1 MRPKLTVL
9 VACTGRKS
17 APATQDCLVQHL
29 PKLSLAERHDI
40 WLRCLDKAPDK
51 MPASRLYAGDAW
63 RRTDAVLSAAASAG
77 FEPTL
82 FVASAGL
89 GLVGAST
96 LAPSY
101 GATFTTGHPDS
112 VADSVAGK
120 RDWWTLFSDANGD
133 TLPSVAGDATLV
145 VLSKAYASALE
156 EDLTQLAATPGDH
169 LLVGGSREVPG
180 LTRLKSD
187 FKLRHEL
194 GGTAMS
200 LNLRMA
206 EEWLKALTEP
216 KLTDK
221 VTMSRWVTWADR
233 VRRTEHYA
241 RQTMTDA
248 QVLEFIHSLR
258 SQQSA
263 VPRTRALRILR
274 DSGRACEQTRFAHLF
289 AQGVTA

>member
-1 MRPKLTVL
+1 MRPKLTIV

-17 APATQDCLVQHL
+17 APATRECLVRHL
-29 PKLSLAERHDI
+29 PELSLAERHDI
-40 WLRCLDKAPDK
+40 WRHRLDENQDK
-51 MPASRLYAGDAW
+51 MPVSDLYAGDAW
-63 RRTDAVLSAAASAG
+63 RRTEAVLAASASAG

-89 GLVGAST
+89 GLVEAST
-96 LAPSY
+96 LAPAY
-101 GATFTTGHPDS
+101 GATFTTGHADS
-112 VADSVAGK
+112 VADSIAGK
-120 RDWWTLFSDANGD
+120 RDWWSHFSIAKGNTLQN
-133 TLPSVAGDATLV
+133 LNGDATMV
-145 VLSKAYASALE
+145 VLSEAYASALD
-156 EDLTQLAATPGDH
+156 EDLTQLGATPGDH

-187 FKLRHEL
+187 IELRHEL

-221 VTMSRWVTWADR
+221 LTMKRWMTWADG

-241 RQTMTDA
+241 RQTMTDT

-274 DSGRACEQTRFAHLF
+274 DSGRACEQTRFANLF
-289 AQGVTA
+289 AEGLTA